1 MAARERSGQRPRRRW
16 VLTIACLIAV
26 ALALGAA
33 ALSGF
38 SSDPEVL
45 PRPNV
50 VLFMTD
56 DQPAST
62 VMPETMPSLHEL
74 IIGPGTSFTDF
85 IATTPLC
92 CPSRAALMTGQYGH
106 NNGVLNNNYA
116 NLIDKENVLPAW
128 LQQAGYNTALIG
140 KFLNGY
146 ERFAETP
153 EQVGP
158 GWDRW
163 FVQLPRRSYY
173 NWTASKDGRLVSFG
187 GADSD
192 HATEVTSSLAARWT
206 GRLSA
211 KSEPFFLQVNYYA
224 PHYGFGREAVN
235 CAYSA
240 VTSPE
245 DAGAFNGFP
254 LPSPPSFNEADVSDK
269 PPAVRKRPL
278 LGAREIKKLARRYR
292 CTLASLL
299 GVDRGIRAVYEAI
312 AASGELD
319 RTVFIFTV
327 DNGYFFGQHRLP
339 IGRASPT
346 RRISGCRSRSSCPTP
361 TARAARR
368 SGNSL
373 LQPRTSTS
381 RRRSSNS
388 PAARR
393 VRVRAA
399 AA

>member
-16 VLTIACLIAV
+16 VLTIACPIAV

-153 EQVGP
+153 EQLGP

-163 FVQLPRRSYY
+163 FVQLARRSYY

-192 HATEVTSSLAARWT
+192 HATEVTGSLDRAAPRQE
-206 GRLSA
+206 RAL
-211 KSEPFFLQVNYYA
+211 LL
-224 PHYGFGREAVN
+224 
-235 CAYSA
+235 
-240 VTSPE
+240 
-245 DAGAFNGFP
+245 AGQ
-254 LPSPPSFNEADVSDK
+254 
-269 PPAVRKRPL
+269 L
-278 LGAREIKKLARRYR
+278 LR
-292 CTLASLL
+292 ASLRIRPRGCQLWIL
-299 GVDRGIRAVYEAI
+299 GGYLPRG
-312 AASGELD
+312 
-319 RTVFIFTV
+319 
-327 DNGYFFGQHRLP
+327 
-339 IGRASPT
+339 
-346 RRISGCRSRSSCPTP
+346 RRCFQRF
-361 TARAARR
+361 
-368 SGNSL
+368 
-373 LQPRTSTS
+373 
-381 RRRSSNS
+381 
-388 PAARR
+388 PAA
-393 VRVRAA
+393 VAA
-399 AA
+399 ELQ